1 MYFSAAFLSSPL
13 QLLLV
18 PPPELVH
25 LSSGPRAN
33 TAGEG
38 GVESA
43 LHLVK
48 HRPKGGT
55 VSWDLLTLN
64 YNIATVIQ
72 LAPALYRA
80 HRLQYENP
88 SLPLP
93 YSSACNSGNFA
104 SCVYSPNDRPRL
116 PVPAPCVSI
125 TFFLQSE
132 PHCAQSSSAAT
143 SPPQAHP
150 SSPPDFNA
158 TIHSQTNSLCSQ
170 LRLCPVLNTWTKCRT
185 FLSFSLSLS
194 ERGCWSEGEKFTL
207 CT

>member
-64 YNIATVIQ
+64 YNIATVLQ

-88 SLPLP
+88 SLPLHTVLP
-93 YSSACNSGNFA
+93 ATVVTLLLVFIHLTTGQDCQ
-104 SCVYSPNDRPRL
+104 CQHRVSPSP
-116 PVPAPCVSI
+116 
-125 TFFLQSE
+125 FFS
-132 PHCAQSSSAAT
+132 
-143 SPPQAHP
+143 
-150 SSPPDFNA
+150 
-158 TIHSQTNSLCSQ
+158 
-170 LRLCPVLNTWTKCRT
+170 
-185 FLSFSLSLS
+185 SLSLIVHS
-194 ERGCWSEGEKFTL
+194 LHLQPPARPRPTPPHRLTLTLQYTLKQTL
-207 CT
+207 CVRNCVCVQF